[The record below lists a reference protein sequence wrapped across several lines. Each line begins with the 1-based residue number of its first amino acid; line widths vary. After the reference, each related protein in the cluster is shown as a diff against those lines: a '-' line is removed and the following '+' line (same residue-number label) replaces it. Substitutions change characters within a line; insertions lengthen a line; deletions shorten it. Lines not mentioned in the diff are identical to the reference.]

1 MKIINFLI
9 GILLLLVFANMTYG
23 LTWTSTLNLPNDRVD
38 HASFAYRSPVTGK
51 TFLYVIAGSAK
62 VEGSIDKKVHIAEI
76 QPNGGVSNWR
86 FSDGVNLPGRAAFA
100 SVLYEDGNDAY
111 IYVIGGLGCQPKV
124 HYAKIIDPYTGDL
137 GPWVQAQYNLDG
149 TITSGCLGTDVVYS
163 SAVVDGNTIYL
174 IGGRRDATYVNEV
187 KWVDIQANGNIGQWQ
202 FGTPITID
210 TLGDVELA
218 QHTTEVI
225 TVQGTKYVY
234 IFGGAENNVA
244 QKIVLRKRISDIK
257 NVLDPCP
264 GAGCWLKN
272 NNDLPIVMRNHA
284 SFLSLLSFGTTPCPA
299 NVKYAY
305 ISYDDKMF
313 GACFDVVDPQWVQLN
328 SAETIAVKRFRH
340 STASLYQNSY
350 LIAGIDNDIPNQ
362 PGLRNVYY
370 TMPQLSDIQLEINP
384 SAVPILGT
392 ASVKAYVCI
401 NGATYPA
408 CLTDGNKAP
417 DGTLVYFDIQPPA
430 SNIGNLNLVSAETIN
445 GMAEVTFTA
454 TNNVGTASMRA
465 RSGNVQDIEPID
477 VFDPSQCTITSADI
491 VHPTDNSYVYP
502 DATLLDFGI
511 VVKFRV
517 STIGDC
523 TGRNVDFS
531 IYEVNNNTGD
541 KTQLLESP
549 PLLNLP
555 ASVPLDPGNSPQ
567 TKYGTWRTE
576 FQTDTGDVVEDG
588 NADLEYMFESKI
600 SGTVNTRDSSN
611 WIQVENING
620 LTCGNGVIDTGE
632 QCDCNPVTGECYLDG
647 ETCATVIGYPG
658 TLDCYRYGY
667 PNQCEFNTTLCTLCG
682 NNVIDDYPP
691 YNEICDSSFNIYCR
705 NSNYLT
711 CGSDCKSCLSIQPG
725 LQTIFTKTECLDD
738 GNNDEVG
745 NYRETT
751 TVVNLD
757 TGARTSTTADK
768 ECTLVKEVFV
778 PFFTSLNM
786 IIAVSL
792 ISLYY
797 LFIGNRKKY

>member
-244 QKIVLRKRISDIK
+244 QKIVLRKRLSDIK

-272 NNDLPIVMRNHA
+272 NNDLPTVMRNHA

-313 GACFDVVDPQWVQLN
+313 GACFDVVDPQWVQLT
-328 SAETIAVKRFRH
+328 SGETIAVKRFRH
-340 STASLYQNSY
+340 SSASLYQNSY

-370 TMPQLSDIQLEINP
+370 TMPQVSAIHLNINP
-384 SAVPILGT
+384 DQVQINSFSTVT
-392 ASVKAYVCI
+392 ATVCV
-401 NGATYPA
+401 NGASGPG
-408 CLTDGNKAP
+408 CDGGNFAP
-417 DGTLVYFDIQPPA
+417 DGTLVYFSLFPPNTNIGSLNFVSA
-430 SNIGNLNLVSAETIN
+430 PAVNGIATATFTSTSNIGTADIHAKAGSIDVNKP
-445 GMAEVTFTA
+445 VT
-454 TNNVGTASMRA
+454 
-465 RSGNVQDIEPID
+465 
-477 VFDPSQCTITSADI
+477 VFDPNRCIITSANI
-491 VHPTDNSYVYP
+491 VHPTDTNYVYP
-502 DATLLDFGI
+502 TGSILSKFIGVKFKITTSGLCNGDIVNFRMFHVDNDTGARTNLVNGVTVNPITLVINDPGFGDWQLPDLLDPADVADDGDE
-511 VVKFRV
+511 
-517 STIGDC
+517 TI
-523 TGRNVDFS
+523 
-531 IYEVNNNTGD
+531 
-541 KTQLLESP
+541 
-549 PLLNLP
+549 
-555 ASVPLDPGNSPQ
+555 
-567 TKYGTWRTE
+567 
-576 FQTDTGDVVEDG
+576 
-588 NADLEYMFESKI
+588 EYMFEAEIVGESTRNSGNWIEVDTTFIGAVCGNGAIDSGEVEQCDCPI
-600 SGTVNTRDSSN
+600 SGGLCIFNNLGDSCTIYGYTGGTLDCVRYAYPN
-611 WIQVENING
+611 QCRHD
-620 LTCGNGVIDTGE
+620 LTPCSGRCGNGVYEPQFGE
-632 QCDCNPVTGECYLDG
+632 NCDPSDPALNGLCPANPYLRCANDC
-647 ETCATVIGYPG
+647 TCI
-658 TLDCYRYGY
+658 
-667 PNQCEFNTTLCTLCG
+667 
-682 NNVIDDYPP
+682 
-691 YNEICDSSFNIYCR
+691 
-705 NSNYLT
+705 
-711 CGSDCKSCLSIQPG
+711 SIQPG
-725 LQTIFTKTECLDD
+725 LQTILTKTECADD
-738 GNNDEVG
+738 GNNDLVG
-745 NYRETT
+745 SYRETT
-751 TVVNLD
+751 TLLNLD

-778 PFFTSLNM
+778 PFFTTLN
-786 IIAVSL
+786 IILVLFLVSA
-792 ISLYY
+792 YY
-797 LFIGNRKKY
+797 LVKQRKNS